1 MIQLGDI
8 FYDSNTRTNLMN
20 QEKSNVLN
28 SIVFFERIIRELPLK
43 MFFLILFTFYSF
55 LSQSQTIL
63 NTERAMKDIDTVLNV
78 SANMEGDF
86 RFGNVE
92 LLQFNSSLLAG
103 KKFNSNLIR
112 AIFSY
117 EYLAEDQNIINSD
130 YSGQIR
136 YNYLIDKNSI
146 FTFIQGQNAR
156 ALRMN
161 KRFLIGGGYRQAII
175 KNYKKNNYLDLSLGL
190 FYEYELYDKNLTA
203 ETEIN
208 NLRVSF
214 SSFSQF
220 KLSKNFRFT
229 NTVYFQV
236 NSKKIKDFRLFSDSR
251 LYYDLKTLSFYLT
264 YQNRYHNTPYIDIE
278 NMDSELIMGL
288 ELNFKGKS

>member
-1 MIQLGDI
+1 MIEPRLNKFI
-8 FYDSNTRTNLMN
+8 FEL
-20 QEKSNVLN
+20 
-28 SIVFFERIIRELPLK
+28 SIFASL
-43 MFFLILFTFYSF
+43 LFHSF
-55 LSQSQTIL
+55 GSQSQTIL
-63 NTERAMKDIDTVLNV
+63 NTERAMKDIDTLLNV
-78 SANMEGDF
+78 STNMEGDF

-146 FTFIQGQNAR
+146 FTFIQAQNAR

>member
-1 MIQLGDI
+1 MKFNDFKDNIL
-8 FYDSNTRTNLMN
+8 S
-20 QEKSNVLN
+20 
-28 SIVFFERIIRELPLK
+28 SIEFFKRIIMGLPLK
-43 MFFLILFTFYSF
+43 MFFLILFIFHSF
-55 LSQSQTIL
+55 FSQSQTIL

-117 EYLAEDQNIINSD
+117 EYLAEDQSIINSD

-136 YNYLIDKNSI
+136 YNYLMDKSSI
-146 FTFIQGQNAR
+146 FTFIQAQNAR

-161 KRFLIGGGYRQAII
+161 QRFLTGGGYRQAIVR
-175 KNYKKNNYLDLSLGL
+175 NDEKNNYLDLSFGL

-220 KLSKNFRFT
+220 KLSKKFRFI

-264 YQNRYHNTPYIDIE
+264 YQNRYHNTPYIDIK
-278 NMDSELIMGL
+278 NMDSELILGL